1 VTELSL
7 ADLKRFFVFAR
18 AQPAFLPGTLEE
30 NIALHKTPGGERFA
44 DTLTR
49 SRLAARVAVDPAG
62 LRTHVGDKGE
72 PFSAGEQQ
80 RIAFARVMLA
90 DAPCLIF
97 DEALNSLDEESEL
110 WITRRLI
117 ADLTDKTVI
126 AVSHRKSAAQLFP
139 RRLEIVPGGRVSWA
153 AD

>member
-1 VTELSL
+1 LS
-7 ADLKRFFVFAR
+7 DLKRFFVFAR
-18 AQPAFLPGTLEE
+18 AQPAFLPGTLGE
-30 NIALHKTPGGERFA
+30 NIALHKTPDSTRLE

-62 LRTHVGDKGE
+62 MHTHVGDKGE

-90 DAPCLIF
+90 DPPCLIF

-110 WITRRLI
+110 WITKKLI
-117 ADLTDKTVI
+117 AELPDRTVI
-126 AVSHRKSAAQLFP
+126 AVSHRKSAAKLFP
-139 RRLEIVPGGRVSWA
+139 RRLEIVPGGRVSWTQR
-153 AD
+153 